1 MMKNS
6 TIIGIVLGL
15 VAVLVGM
22 TLKGAALSNL
32 LNPAAYMIIV
42 HGTKAPIMIAFPMS
56 ELSKVGKLF
65 KIVIK
70 EQQLMPREQLI
81 ENFMEWASITRRE
94 GLLALEARV
103 DDIEDTFLRNGMRMI
118 IDGNDQDFVRDVLL
132 EDISAT
138 EDRHKAGALI
148 FTQAGTYAPTLG
160 VLGAV
165 VGLIGALGHMDDM
178 ETLAHSIAGAFIAT
192 LLGIFTGYVLWHPI
206 ANKLKRLSKKE
217 VQLRL
222 MMVEGLL
229 SIQSGVSTIA
239 INQKLSVFLT
249 PTERA
254 ALFIVLSAASSTDA
268 RKFEQMSEAFSAA
281 FNSGAGILD
290 NPAIIKSGEQPQQK
304 IDDAKKT
311 NTDSK
316 ENDSESNLQELM
328 KKEQEDLEKL
338 KKQLDQYIKKN
349 GLSSDL
355 ETKLNQSQLMITIS
369 DNALFASGS
378 DSLRS
383 DSIELAAAI
392 SKMLEPYIDYEII
405 VSGHTDNQPIRTQ
418 SFKSNWD
425 LSSSRAIRF
434 MDVLLKNN
442 KLKPERFS
450 AIGYGEYRPV
460 ASNDTTA
467 GRAKNRRVEVS
478 IIRKY
483 VDATSAQQIPA
494 TPKQ

>member
-1 MMKNS
+1 MKNS

-42 HGTKAPIMIAFPMS
+42 LGTIAAIMIAFPMS

-254 ALFIVLSAASSTDA
+254 AM
-268 RKFEQMSEAFSAA
+268 REKEA
-281 FNSGAGILD
+281 GAG
-290 NPAIIKSGEQPQQK
+290 
-304 IDDAKKT
+304 
-311 NTDSK
+311 
-316 ENDSESNLQELM
+316 
-328 KKEQEDLEKL
+328 EK
-338 KKQLDQYIKKN
+338 
-349 GLSSDL
+349 
-355 ETKLNQSQLMITIS
+355 
-369 DNALFASGS
+369 A
-378 DSLRS
+378 
-383 DSIELAAAI
+383 
-392 SKMLEPYIDYEII
+392 
-405 VSGHTDNQPIRTQ
+405 
-418 SFKSNWD
+418 
-425 LSSSRAIRF
+425 
-434 MDVLLKNN
+434 
-442 KLKPERFS
+442 
-450 AIGYGEYRPV
+450 
-460 ASNDTTA
+460 
-467 GRAKNRRVEVS
+467 
-478 IIRKY
+478 
-483 VDATSAQQIPA
+483 
-494 TPKQ
+494 